1 MKKNI
6 WTGVVLLLAVCSLAG
21 GWRWY
26 DTYYRLP
33 GLPTTV
39 DEAVKVIGSPA
50 FKRLP
55 EDRRAAYLETSRK
68 LFEKM
73 PIEERRAYMLAMRD
87 KPEAKE
93 AAREAGA
100 EMMMS
105 RAKQFAQLPDI
116 ARNLLL
122 DQLIKAQEN
131 MTKKAKENAAKAAP
145 MTDEKKAERKARQ
158 DAAMAE
164 AKAYIQKQI
173 ESGNPQRQALV
184 GEGMKALR
192 ARRIAQGLSPDP
204 EPMHR

>member
-1 MKKNI
+1 MKKKLS
-6 WTGVVLLLAVCSLAG
+6 TVAVLVLAVCSLAG
-21 GWRWY
+21 GWWWY

-55 EDRRAAYLETSRK
+55 QDRRAAYLETSRK

-73 PIEERRAYMLAMRD
+73 PMQERREYMRAMRNT
-87 KPEAKE
+87 PEGK
-93 AAREAGA
+93 AAAQEAGA
-100 EMMMS
+100 EMMMVQ
-105 RAKQFAQLPDI
+105 AKSFAQLNDLT
-116 ARNLLL
+116 RNLLL

-131 MTKKAKENAAKAAP
+131 MTKKAKENAANAKPVSAEQKAQRDASR
-145 MTDEKKAERKARQ
+145 A
-158 DAAMAE
+158 AAMAE

-192 ARRIAQGLSPDP
+192 ARRIAQGLPPDP
-204 EPMHR
+204 EPIQR